1 MSDDSRQAF
10 YVGYAGE
17 MPRSLAGFLR
27 RRLAAGI
34 AGAVAAGVAIA
45 ALQGPFPA
53 AMFEYGTEREFVGWI
68 RERPVPQLLVAGPD
82 GATWSV
88 YPLTEAGTKFG
99 AERLVAG
106 WDGAWVRA
114 RGTLIYRGAQT
125 LLDLNPA
132 SLEPLEPA
140 PSGRPSPRVEDLGH
154 HRLVGEL
161 VDSKCHFGVMN
172 PGSGKVHRACAARCI
187 SSGVPPMLWVRGARG
202 PDVYLLVVGP
212 QGEPL
217 GRALLPYVAE
227 PVAIAGRVTR
237 LDHLLVLRTEPGS
250 VRRL

>member
-10 YVGYAGE
+10 YVGYADQ
-17 MPRSLAGFLR
+17 MPRSLTRFLR
-27 RRLAAGI
+27 WRLVAGMAAAI
-34 AGAVAAGVAIA
+34 AAGVAVA

-53 AMFEYGTEREFVGWI
+53 AVFEYGTEREFVGWI
-68 RERPVPQLLVAGPD
+68 HERPAPRLLVAGPD

-125 LLDLNPA
+125 LLDLNPE
-132 SLEPLEPA
+132 SLEPLAPA
-140 PSGRPSPRVEDLGH
+140 SPERPSPHVEDLGH
-154 HRLVGEL
+154 HRLVGEI
-161 VDSKCHFGVMN
+161 VDSKCHLGVMN
-172 PGSGKVHRACAARCI
+172 PGSGKVHRACASRCI
-187 SSGVPPMLWVRGARG
+187 SSGVPPMLWVRSARG
-202 PDVYLLVVGP
+202 PDVYLLIVGP

-217 GRALLPYVAE
+217 GRELLPYVAE
-227 PVAIAGRVTR
+227 PVAVAGRVKR
-237 LDHLLVLRTEPGS
+237 LDHLLVLWTEPGS